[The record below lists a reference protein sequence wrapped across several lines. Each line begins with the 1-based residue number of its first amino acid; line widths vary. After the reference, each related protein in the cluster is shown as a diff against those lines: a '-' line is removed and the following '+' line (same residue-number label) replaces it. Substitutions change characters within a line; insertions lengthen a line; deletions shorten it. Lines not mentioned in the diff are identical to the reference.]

1 MKIQVLGSSS
11 KGNGYILTE
20 GNETLVIEAGV
31 SLSEVKEV
39 WKNVFGF
46 ESIYL
51 ISDLGRLASLK
62 NGFHILLN
70 TNKKGG
76 YLSVV
81 LKYNNKVKYTRIHRI
96 VYESFIGKIPKGKE
110 IHHINGNKQDN
121 RLFNLELVDEKYH
134 RKLTINENPNII
146 KSLVYHN
153 QYIRYKKILQYD
165 LDGNFINKYNN
176 AKEAYRM
183 TGVCSRNILQV
194 ANKTPYKKNKT
205 RKQAGGYMWRFEN
218 EN

>member
-39 WKNVFGF
+39 WKNVIGF

-51 ISDLGRLASLK
+51 ISNFGRLASLK
-62 NGFHILLN
+62 NGFYILSN

-81 LKYNNKVKYTRIHRI
+81 LKYNNKVRYTRIHRI
-96 VYESFIGKIPKGKE
+96 VYESFIGNIPKNRQ

-121 RLFNLELVDEKYH
+121 RLSNLELIDSKTHYH
-134 RKLTINENPNII
+134 ITVKENPNMIQSMIYYNKYI
-146 KSLVYHN
+146 KN
-153 QYIRYKKILQYD
+153 KKILQLD
-165 LDGNFINKYNN
+165 LNGAFIQKYNN
-176 AKEAYRM
+176 AKEAYRI